1 MSGPGAPTEVV
12 PSDTG
17 LSVTIVASRWHETVM
32 DGLIAGATSLCEE
45 AGAKVAVVRASGAFE
60 VPLLAANVARNTD
73 AVVALAVVIRG
84 GTPHFDYV
92 CNAVTDGLTQ
102 VALNTGVPVGFGVLT
117 CDTEEQALDRAGLEG
132 SIENK
137 GRESALAAIDT
148 ALTLAK
154 LQATAPGRGLG
165 FGR

>member
-1 MSGPGAPTEVV
+1 MSGPGAPTDAV
-12 PSDTG
+12 PTNTG
-17 LSVTIVASRWHETVM
+17 LAVTIVAARWHDTVM
-32 DGLIAGATSLCEE
+32 DGLIAGATTLCEE
-45 AGAKVAVVRASGAFE
+45 AGAKVTLVRASGAFE

-102 VALNTGVPVGFGVLT
+102 VALNTGVPIGFGVLT
-117 CDTEEQALDRAGLEG
+117 CDTEAQALDRAGLAG
-132 SIENK
+132 SSEDK

>member
-1 MSGPGAPTEVV
+1 MSGPGARTEVV

-17 LSVTIVASRWHETVM
+17 LAVTIVAARWHGTVM
-32 DGLIAGATSLCEE
+32 DGLIVGATTLCEE
-45 AGAKVAVVRASGAFE
+45 AGATVTLVRATGAFE
-60 VPLLAANVARNTD
+60 VPLLVANAARNSD
-73 AVVALAVVIRG
+73 AVVALAVVVRG
-84 GTPHFDYV
+84 GTPHFDYI
-92 CNAVTDGLTQ
+92 CRSVTDGLTH

-117 CDTEEQALDRAGLEG
+117 CDTEAQALDRAGLEG
-132 SIENK
+132 SSEDK

-154 LQATAPGRGLG
+154 LQARAPGRGLG